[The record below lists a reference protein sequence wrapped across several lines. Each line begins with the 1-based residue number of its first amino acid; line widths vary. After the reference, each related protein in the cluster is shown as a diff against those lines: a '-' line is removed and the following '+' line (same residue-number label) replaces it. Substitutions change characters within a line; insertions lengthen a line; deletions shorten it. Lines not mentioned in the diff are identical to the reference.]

1 MVMVR
6 DNTVLAT
13 GRTVFPTDEKT
24 VGRVHYMRD
33 TQDVLQVMDDENM
46 DSVIGLVRA
55 GTCSFAAPLLS
66 RGVNGLLTME
76 GEPQSHLGILSRDYT
91 IPAIMS
97 IEPQADVIDVES
109 GSDEYFEEWGEYLS
123 RRTVRLD
130 CEDPDKTGEGKVI
143 EVSE

>member
-1 MVMVR
+1 MAV

-13 GRTVFPTDEKT
+13 GRIVFPTNEET
-24 VGRVHYMRD
+24 AGIVHYLQD
-33 TQDVLQVMDDENM
+33 TQDVLQLMDEEDM

-97 IEPQADVIDVES
+97 VEPEDGVIEGKE

-123 RRTVRLD
+123 QRTVRLD
-130 CEDPDKTGEGKVI
+130 CEDPNQTGEGEVI
-143 EVSE
+143 EVNE